1 MEYLLCKG
9 VSRFSS
15 GIVTTLDKVF
25 DFMWSSLNNT
35 EYQKFA
41 KTFFADVQSGKYSNY
56 VIFDRKDNNRA
67 FYKIV

>member
-1 MEYLLCKG
+1 
-9 VSRFSS
+9 
-15 GIVTTLDKVF
+15 
-25 DFMWSSLNNT
+25 MWSSLNNT